1 MVKSLPETAAWP
13 IPISFLL
20 LSAKG
25 ELMDMRDSF
34 FGLTGLDIAFVDR
47 NGMPVVSPW
56 RILFLQRSLPRV
68 EGGLWRINLWILLYK
83 ICCSPAMLIRL
94 SLIVGDVA

>member
-1 MVKSLPETAAWP
+1 MANPNLFSAA
-13 IPISFLL
+13 FRE
-20 LSAKG
+20 G

-47 NGMPVVSPW
+47 NGMPVVSP
-56 RILFLQRSLPRV
+56 
-68 EGGLWRINLWILLYK
+68 GGFFSCSGRCLELNSEIARILLYK